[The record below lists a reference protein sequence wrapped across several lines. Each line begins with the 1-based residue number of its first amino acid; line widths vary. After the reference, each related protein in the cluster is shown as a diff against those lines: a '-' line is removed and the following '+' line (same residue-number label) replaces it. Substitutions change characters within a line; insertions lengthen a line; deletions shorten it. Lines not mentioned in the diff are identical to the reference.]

1 MAHDHDHHHHD
12 HDHEHGSELSEMQI
26 RVRALESILTE
37 KGYVEPAAL
46 DAIIEAYETKIGP
59 HNGARVVAKAWSDPA
74 FKQAL
79 LEDATAA
86 IATLGHVGRTGDHL
100 VAIENTPERHNMV
113 VCTLC
118 SCYPW
123 EVLGLP
129 PVWYKAAPYRSRAV
143 KDPRGVLA
151 DFGVDA
157 AEGHRDPRVGF
168 DRRDALPRAADAPE
182 GHRRLERGAACRAGH
197 ARLDDRHRLSENAG
211 RAVMNGVHDMGGMD
225 GFGKVEPEPNE
236 PMFHA
241 AWEARVMAMVRAM
254 GAAGAFNI
262 DTSRF
267 YREALPP
274 HVYLGSS
281 LLQEMAAR
289 PARTCWSTRASSAPT
304 RSQAGHALGPP
315 KPLGAASSR
324 ADDVERIM
332 VRGKF
337 GRDRRRR
344 RRKFKAGDRV
354 RAKNIHPATHTRL
367 PRYVRGHVGVVER
380 DHGCHVFPDSA
391 SIEAG
396 ENPQW
401 LYTVVFD
408 GPNCGAPDADPTVK
422 ISIDAFEPY
431 LEPA

>member
-1 MAHDHDHHHHD
+1 MTDHDHDHHHHD
-12 HDHEHGSELSEMQI
+12 HSELSETEL
-26 RVRALESILTE
+26 RVRALETILTE
-37 KGYVEPAAL
+37 KGYVEPTAL
-46 DAIIEAYETKIGP
+46 DAIIQAYETKIGP
-59 HNGARVVAKAWSDPA
+59 HNGAQVVAKAWTDPA
-74 FKQAL
+74 FKRAL
-79 LEDATAA
+79 LDDATRAVS
-86 IATLGHVGRTGDHL
+86 TLGHVSRVGDHL
-100 VAIENTPERHNMV
+100 VAVENTPARHNMV

-123 EVLGLP
+123 EMLGLP

-151 DFGVDA
+151 DFGVSLPKETEIRVWDSTAETRFLVLERA
-157 AEGHRDPRVGF
+157 AARRA
-168 DRRDALPRAADAPE
+168 RDARF
-182 GHRRLERGAACRAGH
+182 H
-197 ARLDDRHRLSENAG
+197 DRHWTPENAG
-211 RAVMNGVHDMGGMD
+211 RPIMNGVHDMGGMD

-241 AWEARVMAMVRAM
+241 EWEARVLAMVRAM

-267 YREALPP
+267 YRETLPP
-274 HVYLGSS
+274 HVYL
-281 LLQEMAAR
+281 
-289 PARTCWSTRASSAPT
+289 ASSYYKKWLLGLEDLLIDKGFIAAEDVA
-304 RSQAGHALGPP
+304 AGHAVKPP
-315 KPLGAASSR
+315 KPLKRGKFGL
-324 ADDVERIM
+324 DDVERVM

-337 GRDRRRR
+337 ARPAPAPA
-344 RRKFKAGDRV
+344 KFKAGDRV

-391 SIEAG
+391 AMEAG

-408 GPNCGAPDADPTVK
+408 GAELWGPDADPTVK

-431 LEPA
+431 LEAA